1 MNGRQVPG
9 GATDKEGV
17 PLPRALLTL
26 FVLLLIGSVVTGCG
40 GGEAD
45 SASTDAP
52 AATNASA
59 ADDSE
64 EPSVPE
70 FCADEEARGQ
80 MNLLFQVLPQMAA
93 SPDGGRDLLANP
105 VFTGPDLNAIER
117 HLDAVE
123 SAPASQAD
131 AGGDVKA
138 RYVEAMRAGLDAYR
152 SAEQG
157 DGSKLATASPAV
169 TDEYLAFATPYACS

>member
-1 MNGRQVPG
+1 VPQ
-9 GATDKEGV
+9 
-17 PLPRALLTL
+17 PRSLLTL
-26 FVLLLIGSVVTGCG
+26 FALLLTGMMIAGCG
-40 GGEAD
+40 GGEAN
-45 SASTDAP
+45 SGSTDAP

-59 ADDSE
+59 ANDSE
-64 EPSVPE
+64 EPSLPE

-80 MNLLFQVLPQMAA
+80 TNILFQILPQMAA
-93 SPDGGRDLLANP
+93 SPDGGKDLLANP
-105 VFTGPDLNAIER
+105 VFTGPDLDAIER
-117 HLDAVE
+117 HLDAVD

-131 AGGDVKA
+131 AGGDVKS
-138 RYVEAMRAGLDAYR
+138 RYVEAMRAGVDAYR